1 MGHRNGAD
9 SIKLPEKES
18 SEKKDGEFLEILRT
32 VFDNNTLGI
41 SVLDGEGVC
50 LEVNRGVKRLTGF
63 DSSDMKGRRVAGGI
77 FSNEEENIIKNAIEN
92 RVDVENMEV
101 CILRKGGGEKNLIV
115 NMAPRYGEDGELKGY
130 IQFLIDNTEKK
141 HLQNLLMRSQKMEIV
156 GEMAGGIAHDFNNLL
171 EGVLGY
177 TTFMIDLVG
186 ENHELRSYLDIVRSS
201 AKKASELTERL
212 LTFSGDRG
220 TEEKLVNCN
229 VLIKEVVKL
238 LERTIDRK
246 ISIEL
251 SLEEEINA
259 VKGSSGQLEQAFL
272 NVCLNAR
279 HAMPDGGKLM
289 ISSENVEIG
298 GTQPRI
304 DLNMKRGKYVKVSI
318 ADTGIGMDRETRAR
332 IFEPFFTTKER
343 SEGTGLGLSMVY
355 GIINNHGGF
364 INVYSEVGEGSVFNI
379 YLPSASKQAP
389 VPKKAPGKGEI
400 PEGNGECILIIDD
413 EPMVRE
419 LARDM
424 LEKLNY
430 RPLVAGGAGE
440 GIEIFKD
447 KMDEIAVVILDVIM
461 PHASGKEVLKNIR
474 EIKED
479 TRVIISSG
487 YNESF
492 IGEEILQD
500 VKIKFI
506 QKPYSME
513 KLAVEVKR
521 VVDQSS

>member
-1 MGHRNGAD
+1 MVHRNDAD
-9 SIKLPEKES
+9 STQLSKEQYA
-18 SEKKDGEFLEILRT
+18 DNQDREFLEIMRA
-32 VFDNNTLGI
+32 VFDNRTVGI
-41 SVLDGEGVC
+41 AVLDEKGIYRTA
-50 LEVNRGVKRLTGF
+50 NRGVKRLTGF
-63 DSSDMKGRRVAGGI
+63 GSDDVAGKKIGEEI
-77 FSNEEENIIKNAIEN
+77 FGNEEEKIISRAIKNGESLEN
-92 RVDVENMEV
+92 LEI
-101 CILRKGGGEKNLIV
+101 CIVRKGGGEKNLIL
-115 NMAPRYGEDGELKGY
+115 NMTPRYSEEGEFKGF

-141 HLQNLLMRSQKMEIV
+141 HLQNLLMRSQRMEIV

-201 AKKASELTERL
+201 ARKASELTERL

-220 TEEKLVNCN
+220 TEERLVNCN

-246 ISIEL
+246 I
-251 SLEEEINA
+251 EIKLDLDEDIDA
-259 VKGSSGQLEQAFL
+259 VAGSSGQLEQAFL
-272 NVCLNAR
+272 NVCMNAR
-279 HAMPDGGKLM
+279 HAMPEGGKLM
-289 ISSENVEIG
+289 VSSENVQIRE
-298 GTQPRI
+298 TQPKI
-304 DLNMKRGKYVKVSI
+304 DLNMEKGNYVKISV
-318 ADTGIGMDRETRAR
+318 ADTGIGMDRETMEK
-332 IFEPFFTTKER
+332 IFEPFFTTRER

-379 YLPSASKQAP
+379 YLPAASGSAPADSEEEGRVE
-389 VPKKAPGKGEI
+389 VPQ
-400 PEGNGECILIIDD
+400 GNGEKILVIDD

-430 RPLVAGGAGE
+430 IPLVAGGARE
-440 GIEIFKD
+440 GIKAFRENQ
-447 KMDEIAVVILDVIM
+447 DEIALVILDVIM
-461 PHASGKEVLKNIR
+461 PHASGKEVLKSIR
-474 EIKED
+474 EIRED

-492 IGEEILQD
+492 IGEEVMKDQWID
-500 VKIKFI
+500 FI

-513 KLAVEVKR
+513 KLAIEVKR
-521 VVDQSS
+521 VLGRTG